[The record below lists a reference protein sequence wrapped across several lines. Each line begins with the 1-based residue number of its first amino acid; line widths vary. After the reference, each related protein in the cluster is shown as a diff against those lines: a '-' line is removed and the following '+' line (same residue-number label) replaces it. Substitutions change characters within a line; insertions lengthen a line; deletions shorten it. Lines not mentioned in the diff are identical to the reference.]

1 VATAFNPLERRTDSP
16 QLLPDTPESSY
27 EEFPDKPDLN
37 KKDRAQP
44 NFSAAN
50 GRPSQEN
57 YRIGGQARGPE
68 RRPTPEQQY
77 GRRSEDNRPFGRA
90 PSQASRVDDG
100 ESVYSGPRGRPSN
113 DTEGQYPRKA
123 SDAVP
128 PGPSS
133 ATAGMVIP
141 NKSTIAEEEIQVP
154 YGRDD
159 SDSRPRDSDIRD
171 SVVTDISGGADVA
184 KPSGGLNALASATTS
199 KWDTSPNTPQLQGGL
214 SALAAGFDKR
224 NEPALSDDDDLKTDF
239 FENSTVGGRARSA
252 SGGSNPARRMPESRG
267 VSAATLS
274 YGSVLSLDAGAR
286 PRGDREDEK
295 RLRIPNYI
303 SSEQS
308 SIATGRS

>member
-1 VATAFNPLERRTDSP
+1 VATALTVLERRTDSP

-27 EEFPDKPDLN
+27 EEFPDKPD
-37 KKDRAQP
+37 RAQP
-44 NFSAAN
+44 NLSAAN

-57 YRIGGQARGPE
+57 YRTGGQARGPE

-77 GRRSEDNRPFGRA
+77 GRRSEENRPFGRA

-100 ESVYSGPRGRPSN
+100 ESVYSGPRQRPSN
-113 DTEGQYPRKA
+113 DTEGQYAKRP
-123 SDAVP
+123 SEAVP

-171 SVVTDISGGADVA
+171 SVVTDLSGGADLA
-184 KPSGGLNALASATTS
+184 PPSGRPNASATTS

-214 SALAAGFDKR
+214 NALAAGFDKR
-224 NEPALSDDDDLKTDF
+224 NESALSDDEDMKTDF

-252 SGGSNPARRMPESRG
+252 SGGSNPARRMPEPRG
-267 VSAATLS
+267 VSTNAVFD
-274 YGSVLSLDAGAR
+274 GFFLSLDAGAR
-286 PRGDREDEK
+286 PGGTREDEK

-308 SIATGRS
+308 GIATGRS